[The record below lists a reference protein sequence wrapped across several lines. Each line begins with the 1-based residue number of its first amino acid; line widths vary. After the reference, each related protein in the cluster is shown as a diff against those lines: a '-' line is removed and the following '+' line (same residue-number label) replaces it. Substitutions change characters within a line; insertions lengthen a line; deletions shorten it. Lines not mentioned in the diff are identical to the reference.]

1 MTILKAF
8 GDRAKEI
15 AHSADR
21 FVNCAEIAKVY
32 VEDTINGPGQ
42 ADYDLKQAVKDLRRA
57 ADALEGL
64 DQQITAMRVAAQTE
78 SMSTYRIP
86 VYAVGY

>member
-1 MTILKAF
+1 MTIPKAF

-57 ADALEGL
+57 ADALEAL
-64 DQQITAMRVAAQTE
+64 DQQITAMRGSAQAE
-78 SMSTYRIP
+78 SLNTYRIP
-86 VYAVGY
+86 VLAYGH